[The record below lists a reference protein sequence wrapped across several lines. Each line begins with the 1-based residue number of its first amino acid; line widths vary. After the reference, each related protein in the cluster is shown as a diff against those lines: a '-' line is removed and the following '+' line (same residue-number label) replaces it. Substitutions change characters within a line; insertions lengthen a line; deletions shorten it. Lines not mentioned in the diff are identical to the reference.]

1 MERRTWLQGLRGVKV
16 SIIALG
22 ILGASFVSSVIHSRP
37 ASAESFLQKTVNCVT
52 DVLALKNC
60 AKSPATPATPA
71 SASNGQGATPAKPAS
86 ASSTPAAVS
95 SSQPV
100 SYSGIR
106 SGTEQAPL
114 STDTV
119 QPTDTMPALPVD
131 ARDLP
136 AYGSALYATYL
147 FKTFG
152 HMPTDATAAPAPLQA
167 SEEGWRLFG
176 VAWYWWLMAAAA
188 MTAAILALKRLRSQQ
203 TLSLVK

>member
-52 DVLALKNC
+52 DVLALKSC
-60 AKSPATPATPA
+60 AKSSATPATPA
-71 SASNGQGATPAKPAS
+71 SASNGRGAAPAKPAS
-86 ASSTPAAVS
+86 ASSAPAAA
-95 SSQPV
+95 SSQSV
-100 SYSGIR
+100 SYSGM
-106 SGTEQAPL
+106 TNAAEQAPL

-119 QPTDTMPALPVD
+119 KPTDTMPALPVD
-131 ARDLP
+131 ARDLSP
-136 AYGSALYATYL
+136 YGSALYATYL

-176 VAWYWWLMAAAA
+176 VAWYWWLMAVAA
-188 MTAAILALKRLRSQQ
+188 MTAAMLVLKRLRRQQ
-203 TLSLVK
+203 ALSLVK